1 MLMDTVSKRH
11 SEFARI
17 HGFSFTLSCSSTVCG
32 LLSILD
38 VGLWIAH
45 YRMHACKKLF
55 FFFEGKEVG
64 GGGGGWLAIYIA
76 ESTKKVKCA
85 GLMIVGQ
92 AALS

>member
-38 VGLWIAH
+38 AGLWIAH
-45 YRMHACKKLF
+45 YRMHACKKLSF
-55 FFFEGKEVG
+55 FFFEGVA
-64 GGGGGWLAIYIA
+64 GWQSRLL
-76 ESTKKVKCA
+76 SRLKKLN
-85 GLMIVGQ
+85 LMIVGQ

>member
-64 GGGGGWLAIYIA
+64 GGGVAGWQ
-76 ESTKKVKCA
+76 STLLSRLKKLNV
-85 GLMIVGQ
+85 LV
-92 AALS
+92 